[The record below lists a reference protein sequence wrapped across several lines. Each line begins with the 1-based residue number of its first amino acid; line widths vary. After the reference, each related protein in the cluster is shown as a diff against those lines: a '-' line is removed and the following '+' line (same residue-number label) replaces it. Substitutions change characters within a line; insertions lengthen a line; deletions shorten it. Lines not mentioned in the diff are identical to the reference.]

1 MDSSLRTAMKAAT
14 WQISGLLV
22 MSLIG
27 YIMTGS
33 LETAGGFAFASAAIG
48 TVSFF
53 VHEKLWARVKWGRNE
68 VPQDTWLS
76 DRPLA
81 QQEAWTA
88 APSR

>member
-14 WQISGLLV
+14 WQISGFLV

-48 TVSFF
+48 TVAFF
-53 VHEKLWARVKWGRNE
+53 VHEKLWARVKWGRSE
-68 VPQDTWLS
+68 APQDTWLS

-81 QQEAWTA
+81 QHEAWTA
-88 APSR
+88 ATSR